1 MPTPPFRHA
10 LRRLWR
16 DRQVTLVALAILALG
31 IGANTALFSVVNA
44 VLLKPLPYPAPG
56 RLVTLRIFDPEYQ
69 DRYPSFP
76 VNAAHIAAW
85 REHCASCEDLAAIN
99 SMTTTLTGAGET
111 ELLDGA
117 TVNAGYFRVFGIA
130 PAIGRGF
137 LEMEERP
144 GASAVAILGHALWL
158 RRFGGDPSIIGRA
171 ITLDGTPVTVVGIL
185 AARTPLPGPQQLGD
199 LVRLPKIVE
208 IYRPIALPPEALRSP
223 GDLNYGVVARVRPG
237 VDASALRSELDALE
251 PAVSRQTGDDGR
263 KRVLVQPLQQV
274 VARHAR
280 GPLTVLFAATVA
292 VLIIVCVNLANLL
305 LARHAGRRRDAAIR
319 TALGAGRG
327 TLIAE
332 GLAESVLLAIGGG
345 AIGAALAWIFLGLIA
360 AGAPSTLPTLN
371 AFVFDARVFAFC
383 VATTVGAGLLVGILP
398 ALRASRVDPGDALKA
413 HSYTATDGPRG
424 GRGRRVMVGAQAAI
438 GAALLVTTGLLVL
451 SFVRLM
457 RVDKGFE
464 TAGILTVDVALP
476 PSAFTTADRQLRFF
490 DQALARVRA
499 LPGVTG
505 VAMTSRLPLRG
516 EATVNLLSYPDDQ
529 RPAAAR
535 PLANYRYVTPGYF
548 AAIGTPLLKGRTFQ
562 ETDRGRQVVVLS
574 ASAAQ
579 ALWPGQDPIGRQ
591 VKTGGYLGAL
601 SEVIGVAA
609 DSRAVDLTRSTVL
622 FTYLPYWLRGPSSGS
637 IVIRARVPP
646 ATLAAAARRAIWEV
660 DRQAAIPRTETMAEI
675 VALSVADRRFQLVLM
690 VAFGGAAALLAAL
703 GVYGVVSY
711 SVARRGREMGIRIA
725 MGASPRDI
733 RMLVVREG
741 LLPVAGGLAAGLAA
755 SLGVGRAIGSLL
767 FDVRPGDP
775 LVMLAAA
782 TIVVAASFTACLG
795 PARRASAIAEVT
807 GTLR

>member
-1 MPTPPFRHA
+1 MPTLPFRHA

-69 DRYPSFP
+69 ERYPSFP

-99 SMTTTLTGAGET
+99 SMTTALTGAGET

-144 GASAVAILGHALWL
+144 GANAVAILGHALWL

-208 IYRPIALPPEALRSP
+208 IYRPIALPPDALRSP

-371 AFVFDARVFAFC
+371 GFVFDARVFAFC
-383 VATTVGAGLLVGILP
+383 AAT
-398 ALRASRVDPGDALKA
+398 
-413 HSYTATDGPRG
+413 
-424 GRGRRVMVGAQAAI
+424 
-438 GAALLVTTGLLVL
+438 
-451 SFVRLM
+451 
-457 RVDKGFE
+457 
-464 TAGILTVDVALP
+464 
-476 PSAFTTADRQLRFF
+476 
-490 DQALARVRA
+490 
-499 LPGVTG
+499 
-505 VAMTSRLPLRG
+505 
-516 EATVNLLSYPDDQ
+516 
-529 RPAAAR
+529 
-535 PLANYRYVTPGYF
+535 
-548 AAIGTPLLKGRTFQ
+548 
-562 ETDRGRQVVVLS
+562 
-574 ASAAQ
+574 
-579 ALWPGQDPIGRQ
+579 
-591 VKTGGYLGAL
+591 
-601 SEVIGVAA
+601 
-609 DSRAVDLTRSTVL
+609 
-622 FTYLPYWLRGPSSGS
+622 
-637 IVIRARVPP
+637 
-646 ATLAAAARRAIWEV
+646 TLAASSSEFCRRCARPAWIRAM
-660 DRQAAIPRTETMAEI
+660 R
-675 VALSVADRRFQLVLM
+675 
-690 VAFGGAAALLAAL
+690 
-703 GVYGVVSY
+703 
-711 SVARRGREMGIRIA
+711 
-725 MGASPRDI
+725 
-733 RMLVVREG
+733 
-741 LLPVAGGLAAGLAA
+741 
-755 SLGVGRAIGSLL
+755 
-767 FDVRPGDP
+767 
-775 LVMLAAA
+775 
-782 TIVVAASFTACLG
+782 
-795 PARRASAIAEVT
+795 
-807 GTLR
+807 